1 VNKGESMLYIGM
13 IVLILGLMF
22 KLFRPRRIDILYG
35 YRTKLA
41 VKNQDTW
48 DVAQKYAANSLIILG
63 FIYVALGFK
72 LNELI
77 GDVSISY
84 QLNICLIGLLIML
97 IFDEIH
103 LRRVFNRD
111 GSRKK

>member
-1 VNKGESMLYIGM
+1 MLYIGI
-13 IVLILGLMF
+13 IVITLGILF
-22 KLFRPRRIDILYG
+22 KLFPPRRIDILYG

-63 FIYVALGFK
+63 FVYVALGFK
-72 LNELI
+72 LDELI
-77 GDVSISY
+77 GDVSIGY
-84 QLNICLIGLLIML
+84 KLNICLSWVFITI

-111 GSRKK
+111 GTRKK